1 MVPENWKQ
9 ASLTDKIPTIAELQ
23 KKYHN
28 DFDQLAEDQ
37 EKLIEQILEDE
48 EQLIFKH
55 NSNCKEDLKMVESEM
70 AILRDVDK
78 PGSDVEQYVANLDQ
92 IILKKMDKLSSLRSQ
107 LLEFYTNIK
116 TEQMLNKM
124 IQQEQGN
131 DSLEEPDM
139 NQAPNI

>member
-1 MVPENWKQ
+1 
-9 ASLTDKIPTIAELQ
+9 
-23 KKYHN
+23 
-28 DFDQLAEDQ
+28 
-37 EKLIEQILEDE
+37 
-48 EQLIFKH
+48 
-55 NSNCKEDLKMVESEM
+55 MVESEM

-78 PGSDVEQYVANLDQ
+78 PGSDVEQYVVNLDQ
-92 IILKKMDKLSSLRSQ
+92 IILKKMEKLSSLRSQ

-116 TEQMLNKM
+116 TEQLLNKM